1 MSNERW
7 QRTKEILDEALRLAP
22 GQRATYLTSTCG
34 QDAELRAEVESLIAS
49 YEEAG
54 SQFLDPTATGSNKKA
69 GDRFLDPT
77 SSNPLDFTFQNAA
90 VDRSNQVIGQY
101 RLVQELGRGGMG
113 VVYVGE
119 DLKLGR
125 KVAIKFLPG
134 ELANDLSAF
143 ERFEREA
150 RAASALDHRNI
161 CSIYQFGEFEGQ
173 PFIVMQLLEGQT
185 LREWI
190 EKEPHDNTGQHQQQ
204 LIDIAIQIAD
214 GLSAA
219 HQKGIIHRDIKPAN
233 IFLTKH
239 GEVKVLDFGVAKFLE
254 VSEHAPEMAPS
265 TESAILDGNLTLT
278 RTGVAVGT
286 PSYLS
291 PEQILGEKLD
301 ARTDLF
307 SLGLVLFEMA
317 TGQRTFA
324 GSTIARLRG
333 TALSAPRTP
342 VRQLNPELS
351 PKLEAIIAKTLE
363 PERERRFQS
372 AVELR
377 TALEELR
384 DQLGPAAMRR
394 RKRQLWLAAAAV
406 MVLLVGVSYW
416 ASVRRGLRNA
426 ALHPASATGVKARRS
441 VAVLG
446 FKNLTGKP
454 DLEWLSTALAEML
467 TTELASGEQ
476 LRAVPQE
483 NVASV
488 KLQLSLPSADAY
500 SQDILGRIRNALASE
515 MVVVGS
521 YMVVKGKQH
530 DSMRLDLRVQDTAT
544 GETSSVLTESGNSED
559 LLEVI
564 ARAGARLR
572 EALGVARMTPTEQ
585 LSVQASLPSSPEAA
599 RLYAEGLA
607 KLRVFDNVAAHD
619 LLQRAVDA
627 EPSNALA
634 HSALA
639 ASWSALGYDSRG
651 ASEAKKAFELS
662 ANLSREDRSVVE
674 ARYREATHDWD
685 HAIAIDKS
693 LWALFPDNLEYGLHL
708 AADQSNGHKDKDAMA
723 TVAALRAYPAPQ
735 KDDPRI
741 DLAEATAAKGM
752 ADFPRALTAAEAASK
767 KSQAQGTN
775 LILARARETQGVIL
789 DRKGD
794 AKSALAALEDARA
807 LYEKAGDKKLEAQT
821 LNDTA
826 IVEWRLGNSAEAL
839 RRYQQSEVICES
851 TGNVDGAATAQE
863 NIGIVQYDQG
873 KLPEAKATYERALAG
888 HRKAGEVGGVVQ
900 TLNSLAN
907 IYADQGNQAAAQ
919 KMYEESLSLSR
930 EIGNKIDEA
939 IALGNLGLLAADKG
953 DLSTARQR
961 LEEALV
967 IKRQIGNRPSIAYT
981 ISSLGDVLLTQGDLA
996 AARKSHEEALAIR
1009 TEIGQKGV
1017 AAEDQLALANVAFE
1031 EGNLAAALDSGHT
1044 VEQEFHSDG
1053 RADFEVSAHL
1063 LLARVLL
1070 AQQNPA
1076 SAQSEVLA
1084 AQQLSAKTDNKIAR
1098 LELDITSARVQAALG
1113 KSAEALKNLDT
1124 VRQKAARGGLLGIGL
1139 EARLASGQI
1148 ALQTKNSASA
1158 RATLATLQKDAQAK
1172 GFGLIARDAAAVR

>member
-1 MSNERW
+1 MQTLSPERW
-7 QRTKEILDEALRLAP
+7 REVSPYLDQVFSLPED
-22 GQRATYLTSTCG
+22 QRATWL
-34 QDAELRAEVESLIAS
+34 ESLRTERPDLANLLQDLL
-49 YEEAG
+49 EEHRALAQG
-54 SQFLDPTATGSNKKA
+54 QFLERSPVSDATE
-69 GDRFLDPT
+69 
-77 SSNPLDFTFQNAA
+77 SSLIGRKIENAA
-90 VDRSNQVIGQY
+90 VDRTNQVIGQY
-101 RLVQELGRGGMG
+101 RMVQELGRGGMG

-134 ELANDLSAF
+134 ELAHDPAAF
-143 ERFEREA
+143 ERFGREA

-190 EKEPHDNTGQHQQQ
+190 EKESHDSPGQHQQH
-204 LIDIAIQIAD
+204 LVDIAIQIAD
-214 GLSAA
+214 GLDAA

-233 IFLTKH
+233 IFLTKRR
-239 GEVKVLDFGVAKFLE
+239 EIKILDFGVAKFLDA
-254 VSEHAPEMAPS
+254 SEPTLEIAPS
-265 TESAILDGNLTLT
+265 AQPAILYGSLTLT
-278 RTGVAVGT
+278 RTGLIGT

-291 PEQILGEKLD
+291 PEQIRGEKLD

-307 SLGLVLFEMA
+307 SLGLVLYEMA
-317 TGQRTFA
+317 TGRRTFA
-324 GSTIARLRG
+324 GSTLARLRESG
-333 TALSAPRTP
+333 RTAPSIP
-342 VRQLNPELS
+342 VRQLNPALS
-351 PKLEAIIAKTLE
+351 PKLEAIIAKALE
-363 PERERRFQS
+363 PERDRRFQS

-377 TALEELR
+377 SALEDLR
-384 DQLGPAAMRR
+384 TQLGPAARRR
-394 RKRQLWLAAAAV
+394 RKRQLWLAAAAA
-406 MVLLVGVSYW
+406 MILLVGVSYW
-416 ASVRRGLRNA
+416 VSVRRVLRNA
-426 ALHPASATGVKARRS
+426 ALHPALATAVKPRRS

-454 DLEWLSTALAEML
+454 DQEWLSTALVEML

-476 LRAVPQE
+476 LRAVPAE

-488 KLQLSLPSADAY
+488 KLQLSLPSGDVY
-500 SQDILGRIRNALASE
+500 SQDILRRIRSALASE
-515 MVVVGS
+515 IVVVGS

-544 GETSSVLTESGNSED
+544 GEASSVLTETGSNGD

-639 ASWSALGYDSRG
+639 ASWTALGYDSRG
-651 ASEAKKAFELS
+651 TSEAKKAFDLS
-662 ANLSREDRSVVE
+662 ANVSREDRLVVE
-674 ARYREATHDWD
+674 SRYREATHDWD
-685 HAIAIDKS
+685 KAIAIHKS
-693 LWALFPDNLEYGLHL
+693 LSALFPDNIEYGLHL
-708 AADQSNGHKDKDAMA
+708 AEDQGNAHKDRDAMA
-723 TVAALRAYPAPQ
+723 TIVALRAYPTPE

-741 DLAEATAAKGM
+741 DLAEAMAAKGM
-752 ADFPRALTAAEAASK
+752 SDFPRALTAAEAARQK
-767 KSQAQGTN
+767 AKAQGTN
-775 LILARARETQGVIL
+775 LILAQAREMQGIVL

-794 AKSALAALEDARA
+794 AQGALAALGEARG
-807 LYEKAGDKKLEAQT
+807 LYEKSGDKKLVAQA

-826 IVEWRLGNSAEAL
+826 VVQWRLGNLAEAL
-839 RRYQQSEVICES
+839 RLYEQTGAICES
-851 TGNVDGAATAQE
+851 TGNVNGAATALQ
-863 NIGIVQYDQG
+863 NIGIVLYDQG
-873 KLPEAKATYERALAG
+873 KLPEAKASYERALAG
-888 HRKAGEVGGVVQ
+888 HRKAGEVEGVVK

-907 IYADQGNQAAAQ
+907 IYADQGNQAEAQ

-930 EIGNKIDEA
+930 EIDNKIDEA
-939 IALGNLGLLAADKG
+939 IALSNLGLLAADKG

-961 LEEALV
+961 LEEALA
-967 IKRQIGNRPSIAYT
+967 IKRQIGNRPSIAST

-996 AARKSHEEALAIR
+996 AARKIHEEALAIR
-1009 TEIGQKGV
+1009 TEIGQKAV

-1031 EGNLAAALDSGHT
+1031 EGNLAAARDSGHSA
-1044 VEQEFHSDG
+1044 EQEFHSDG
-1053 RADFEVSAHL
+1053 RADWEALVHL

-1070 AQQNPA
+1070 AQQNPTG
-1076 SAQSEVLA
+1076 AQAEVEA
-1084 AQQLSAKTDNKIAR
+1084 AQRLSAKTENQIAR
-1098 LELDITSARVQAALG
+1098 LELEITSVRVQAALG
-1113 KSAEALKNLDT
+1113 KSAEALKNLEI
-1124 VRQKAARGGLLGIGL
+1124 VRQKAARGGLLGVGL
-1139 EARLASGQI
+1139 EARLAWGEI
-1148 ALQTKNSASA
+1148 ALRTKNSASA
-1158 RATLATLQKDAQAK
+1158 RLALAALRKDAQTK
-1172 GFGLIARDAAAVR
+1172 GFGLIARDAAAAR